1 MGKQFEVI
9 ICSTLGI
16 GEREYYG
23 AMINLDLEIEET
35 SKYPGTEQQQQMEA
49 RDRVEQLK
57 MEKRE
62 AMDYCEKKNVLS
74 TGAAESMQR
83 RLQGGGSPAA
93 AGSASF
99 YDIGHPKTPWP
110 NGGERPSSPVSSSHP
125 SQVPTLWS
133 IGQTWGTTSSDSPTL
148 YATAAVPSPCG
159 VDPATACEPAPSPT
173 DTWQTVPS
181 TTSEH
186 GIPDDLPTGM
196 VPINSPTRR
205 NDDED
210 GCIYRDMRQQFSAGL
225 SIFEDPAARETEHHH
240 HHHHH
245 SRWISQAHTPARKP
259 VPLRSLAAQSTPN
272 LLLGSSSPNR
282 STEVLASPG
291 GTQVF
296 GPPSPL
302 TPRSMYPEPPPFPPP
317 PPPQP
322 PLAQVGTVRRQSRV
336 GGRSKK
342 RSWSLQ
348 LDKSIPPLAQG
359 RGSRLAENAPEPVTG
374 HVRSHSASGMRDEP
388 VRSRTYRCRTPQQP
402 RFTPLPPIADI
413 GSEPIPGP
421 VRGGPLVDYEMSP
434 IEMPYKLHTKDSCFG
449 TFISADAKHALF
461 LSPHSFQVFA
471 VPTPEQAPQ
480 LKPKF
485 QYRLGEWEG
494 LKKSKVRW
502 QYKTAAVSDRYVV
515 TITKERVRRLYYL
528 ARDSWLTKVI
538 VASPRPR
545 RRLQGDL

>member
-1 MGKQFEVI
+1 
-9 ICSTLGI
+9 
-16 GEREYYG
+16 
-23 AMINLDLEIEET
+23 MINLDLEIEET
-35 SKYPGTEQQQQMEA
+35 SRYPGADQQQQLEA

-83 RLQGGGSPAA
+83 RLQGGSLAA
-93 AGSASF
+93 NCNYNAAASF
-99 YDIGHPKTPWP
+99 YDIHPKTPWT
-110 NGGERPSSPVSSSHP
+110 NESERASSPVSSSHP
-125 SQVPTLWS
+125 SQVPTLS
-133 IGQTWGTTSSDSPTL
+133 SLGQTCETTSSDSPTL
-148 YATAAVPSPCG
+148 RATTTTAVSSPAG
-159 VDPATACEPAPSPT
+159 IDPATACEPAPSPT
-173 DTWQTVPS
+173 DAWKTALS

-186 GIPDDLPTGM
+186 SIPDDSPTGM
-196 VPINSPTRR
+196 IPINSPTRR
-205 NDDED
+205 KFPEAVPNDERDF
-210 GCIYRDMRQQFSAGL
+210 CIYRETRQLFSAGL
-225 SIFEDPAARETEHHH
+225 SIFEDPAAREAE

-259 VPLRSLAAQSTPN
+259 VPLRGLAALSTPN
-272 LLLGSSSPNR
+272 LLLGSSSP
-282 STEVLASPG
+282 EVLASPG
-291 GTQVF
+291 GSQVF

-302 TPRSMYPEPPPFPPP
+302 TPRSMYPEPPPT
-317 PPPQP
+317 PQP
-322 PLAQVGTVRRQSRV
+322 PSAQVGTVRRQSRV

-348 LDKSIPPLAQG
+348 LDNPLPPLAQG

-374 HVRSHSASGMRDEP
+374 HVRSHSASGMREEP
-388 VRSRTYRCRTPQQP
+388 ARSRTTYRCRTPQQP

-413 GSEPIPGP
+413 GSECIPGP
-421 VRGGPLVDYEMSP
+421 VGGGPAVDYETSP

-502 QYKTAAVSDRYVV
+502 QYKTAAVSDRHVV
-515 TITKERVRRLYYL
+515 TITKERVRLSPQYYL
-528 ARDSWLTKVI
+528 ARD
-538 VASPRPR
+538 
-545 RRLQGDL
+545 